1 MLSCGAESPGGHDQ
15 VQVLSA
21 ASQGAFSPIQV
32 SVPPSEQGWSE
43 IDLQGVWRARKKE
56 KDREGELRGQEKEA
70 QFRVEE
76 ERALKAGTRRGLVH
90 TPALPQILLSLL
102 ALSLPVCKGVCPPD
116 QLSPAWVICVPF
128 TSITVSEN
136 RLYFP
141 HTLAFVSSPV

>member
-21 ASQGAFSPIQV
+21 ASQGALSPIQV

-76 ERALKAGTRRGLVH
+76 ERALKAGTRCGLVH

-102 ALSLPVCKGVCPPD
+102 GPQLTRLQRSLSSRSTFFSVGHLCSLHKYH
-116 QLSPAWVICVPF
+116 
-128 TSITVSEN
+128 
-136 RLYFP
+136 RL
-141 HTLAFVSSPV
+141 